1 MKRVINSPFRGRA
14 VEDPGWA
21 GADANLRGA
30 THRTF
35 RVIATCVLIGAVLG
49 SVFSIH
55 ASAQTPVQLNISPPP
70 LNQLKLADLWRLQIV
85 NAGRTD
91 IPVFFQGEITEA
103 TDGLVVD
110 GESAPIAL
118 RPGVMLIT
126 GSQVEP
132 VDIGYGDPR
141 YERALIRTGGAPS
154 GVYQI
159 CVRAIHTETGEV
171 LAEDCLTHEVNLF
184 NPPILISP
192 IDGEIVRET
201 YPTFVWTPAT
211 GGGANR
217 IAAQSRII
225 ITAQYARQSYLAAVN
240 ANPPWFEGTV
250 AGSTFRYPGAA
261 RRFQEGNYAWRIV
274 TVDPTTG
281 RDIAES
287 DVGHFR
293 WEPQQTYAVV
303 VAELQ
308 KIPGI
313 PNAITDEL
321 LAPCSG
327 AGGIVPDKDIIVTQ
341 QGTGVDV
348 LVPQGDQL
356 RIDGGG

>member
-1 MKRVINSPFRGRA
+1 MRRTDSIFCRGADDRSRL
-14 VEDPGWA
+14 VGT
-21 GADANLRGA
+21 DANLRGA
-30 THRTF
+30 KCRTF
-35 RVIATCVLIGAVLG
+35 PGAVIRTLLLAALTG
-49 SVFSIH
+49 GFILP
-55 ASAQTPVQLNISPPP
+55 AAAQVAVQLNITPPP
-70 LNQLKLADLWRLQIV
+70 LNQLKLADLWKVQIV
-85 NAGRTD
+85 NTGRTE

-126 GSQVEP
+126 GQQVEP

-171 LAEDCLTHEVNLF
+171 LAEDCITHEVNLF

-192 IDGEIVRET
+192 IDGEVVRET

-217 IAAQSRII
+217 VAAQSRII
-225 ITAQYARQSYLAAVN
+225 ITARYGRQSYLAAVN
-240 ANPPWFEGTV
+240 ANPPWFEGV
-250 AGSTFRYPGAA
+250 VPGSTFRYPGAA

-293 WEPQQTYAVV
+293 WQPQQVVSVV

-321 LAPCSG
+321 LAPCTG
-327 AGGIVPDKDIIVTQ
+327 AGGIVPDKDVIVLE
-341 QGTGVDV
+341 QGTGGGAIIQ
-348 LVPQGDQL
+348 PGGQL
-356 RIDGGG
+356 QIDGGD